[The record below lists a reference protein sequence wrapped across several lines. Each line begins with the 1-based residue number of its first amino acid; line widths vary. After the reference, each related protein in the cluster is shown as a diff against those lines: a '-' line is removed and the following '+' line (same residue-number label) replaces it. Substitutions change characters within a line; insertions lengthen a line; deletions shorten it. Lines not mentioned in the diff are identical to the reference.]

1 MKNNLSGLC
10 LRLADGERIAP
21 VAVFHHITPLERRNA
36 LRAMEWEKGGTHMT
50 ILRWLEGLRTPWL
63 DSLMAAVTELGDETV
78 FMVAGLVILWCVN
91 KRWGF
96 RFLLT
101 GLTGSVINQLLK
113 GIFLIPRPWVLDPSF
128 TIVESARAGATGYSF
143 PSGHTQSAATMFG
156 TLAMWSRRRWS
167 TLLCVVMVLLVGF
180 SRMYLGVHTPLDVGV
195 SLLTGVV
202 TVVLLCQLCDWAE
215 PSSRRLGWLLAGCVG
230 LALALLLYVLLA
242 PAREANVPEFD
253 AHGVK
258 AAWQLMGAMAGLALA
273 WMLDEKRVHFDTRA
287 VWWAQAL
294 KLLGGLGLVLLVKG
308 GLKPLFAMLFGKAE
322 WTTGLRYFLVTL
334 AGGALW
340 PMTFGFFARL
350 GRKKQAANV

>member
-215 PSSRRLGWLLAGCVG
+215 PSLRRLGWLLAGCVG

-242 PAREANVPEFD
+242 PAQEANVAEFD

-273 WMLDEKRVHFDTRA
+273 WMLDEKWVHFDTRA

-294 KLLGGLGLVLLVKG
+294 KLIVGLGLVLLVKG

>member
-63 DSLMAAVTELGDETV
+63 DSLMSAVTELGDETV

-215 PSSRRLGWLLAGCVG
+215 PSLRRLGWLLAGCVG

-242 PAREANVPEFD
+242 PVREANVAEFD

-273 WMLDEKRVHFDTRA
+273 WMLDEKWVHFDTRA

-294 KLLGGLGLVLLVKG
+294 KLIVGLGLVLLVKG

>member
-36 LRAMEWEKGGTHMT
+36 LRAIEWEKGGTHMT

-63 DSLMAAVTELGDETV
+63 DSLMAAVTERGDETV
-78 FMVAGLVILWCVN
+78 FMVAGLVLLWGVN
-91 KRWGF
+91 QRWGF

-143 PSGHTQSAATMFG
+143 PSGHTQSAATLFG

-242 PAREANVPEFD
+242 PVREANVAEFD

-273 WMLDEKRVHFDTRA
+273 WMLDEKWVHFDTRA

-294 KLLGGLGLVLLVKG
+294 KLIVGLGLVLLVKG

>member
-1 MKNNLSGLC
+1 
-10 LRLADGERIAP
+10 
-21 VAVFHHITPLERRNA
+21 
-36 LRAMEWEKGGTHMT
+36 MT

-63 DSLMAAVTELGDETV
+63 DSLMSAVTELGDETV

-167 TLLCVVMVLLVGF
+167 TLLCVAMVLLVGF

-202 TVVLLCQLCDWAE
+202 TVVLLCRLCDWAE

-242 PAREANVPEFD
+242 PAREANVAEFD

-273 WMLDEKRVHFDTRA
+273 WLLDEKRVHFDTRA

-294 KLLGGLGLVLLVKG
+294 KLLAGLGLVLLVKG
-308 GLKPLFAMLFGKAE
+308 GLKPVFALLFGGAE
-322 WTTGLRYFLVTL
+322 WATGLRYFLMTL
-334 AGGALW
+334 VGGALW
-340 PMTFGFFARL
+340 PMTFGFFGRL
-350 GRKKQAANV
+350 GRKGQTANA